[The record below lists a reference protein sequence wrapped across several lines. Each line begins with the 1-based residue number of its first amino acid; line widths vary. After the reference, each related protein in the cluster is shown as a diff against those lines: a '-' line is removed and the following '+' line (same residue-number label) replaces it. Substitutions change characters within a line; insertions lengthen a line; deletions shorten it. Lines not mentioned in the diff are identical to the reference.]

1 MVPLGLNIE
10 DCLRNVLRNHG
21 WHAMFLD
28 NLWITIVVVMTT
40 NPEKHLQKAFSGSII
55 KITMVIHKSCQ
66 KT

>member
-1 MVPLGLNIE
+1 MVSLGLNIE

-40 NPEKHLQKAFSGSII
+40 NPEKHLQKAFFRVNNKNNNNGNP
-55 KITMVIHKSCQ
+55 
-66 KT
+66 